1 MRLAGVERAA
11 VIDKGGP
18 SSESDCA
25 KLNLLSWMDNIM
37 TNLMLINLKRDSSYN
52 NFISRTLRSRY
63 TFTDSVSLFKF
74 MLDCSS
80 LCYALAASLLSNR
93 NYQFSTHSPIHLNAE
108 QISIHFVKCLTTT
121 DSLIIL
127 EWELLRCIP
136 TPRMPP
142 RTFER
147 KYIKSCLSLIVS
159 RVLFNNDADTKMCNH
174 S

>member
-74 MLDCSS
+74 MLEFMLCTRSESIIKQKLSIFHS
-80 LCYALAASLLSNR
+80 LA
-93 NYQFSTHSPIHLNAE
+93 
-108 QISIHFVKCLTTT
+108 
-121 DSLIIL
+121 DS
-127 EWELLRCIP
+127 
-136 TPRMPP
+136 
-142 RTFER
+142 FER
-147 KYIKSCLSLIVS
+147 RANQHSLRKVFDYDRQSDYI
-159 RVLFNNDADTKMCNH
+159 RVGIIAVYPNPKDASENIRT
-174 S
+174 